1 MCEVSRRA
9 FLAGGTTFLSL
20 AAEAELL
27 GGPVP
32 AGMAEA
38 AEVDRIGPD
47 VYFHQGTVADN
58 ADAVCAITPRAR
70 AWTRAAASSRL
81 SP

>member
-58 ADAVCAITPRAR
+58 ADAVCNNGWIIFEDYVLVWPT
-70 AWTRAAASSRL
+70 
-81 SP
+81 